1 MHAGHSTARNVV
13 LVRVFVVALGSVAV
27 IWGLVTLP
35 IFWQQSGLERI
46 AQSITRGETYPRDA
60 LAGVLPLV
68 ETTEKATLCDPAS
81 LRGAAI
87 IRFRLAEIGRTENAK
102 ETSGTI
108 QAATDS
114 VVKALS
120 CSPSDAFLWLALYWL
135 KSAQHGFSPEDL
147 KYLRLSYQLGPNE
160 GWIAAKRN
168 GVTFAMLQQ
177 LPSEAR
183 AQLAAPSSPFRCDGG
198 PCRPSDFSEIAI
210 NEFAG
215 LVRSGMYEE
224 AAEVF
229 AGPAWPERELIL
241 PHLAS
246 LPEADRRRFS
256 DALARLGHDDVNVP
270 GTADVNLPG
279 VADVNVPGVAQKP
292 VPNLPLKI
300 P

>member
-1 MHAGHSTARNVV
+1 MHAARSTARNVV
-13 LVRVFVVALGSVAV
+13 LVRVCVVALGSVAV

-35 IFWQQSGLERI
+35 IFWQESTLERT
-46 AQSITRGETYPRDA
+46 ALSIIRGEIYPREV
-60 LAGVLPLV
+60 LARALPLV
-68 ETTEKATLCDPAS
+68 ETTEKATFCDPTA

-87 IRFRLAEIGRTENAK
+87 VRLRIAEIGRTENAK
-102 ETSGTI
+102 EPSGTDI

-120 CSPSDAFLWLALYWL
+120 CSPADAFLWVALYWL
-135 KSAQHGFSPEDL
+135 KSSQHGFSWEDL
-147 KYLRLSYQLGPNE
+147 KYLSLSYQLGPNE

-241 PHLAS
+241 PRLAS
-246 LPEADRRRFS
+246 LPGADRRRFS
-256 DALARLGHDDVNVP
+256 DALVRLGHDDVNVP
-270 GTADVNLPG
+270 GA
-279 VADVNVPGVAQKP
+279 ADVNVPGGAQKP